1 VKDGISKLDG
11 ARQGPFF
18 IFISIK
24 KSSMYS
30 LKCSFYNRQFS
41 TLEELIEDIVS
52 SGMDPD
58 YFVTKNG
65 KSTGEK
71 AIVYVF

>member
-1 VKDGISKLDG
+1 MGPGRAPFLYSRIVK
-11 ARQGPFF
+11 
-18 IFISIK
+18 IK
-24 KSSMYS
+24 KSKVMYS
-30 LKCSFYNRQFS
+30 LKCSYYNRQFS

>member
-1 VKDGISKLDG
+1 
-11 ARQGPFF
+11 
-18 IFISIK
+18 
-24 KSSMYS
+24 MYS

-71 AIVYVF
+71 AIVYVCF

>member
-1 VKDGISKLDG
+1 MGLGRAPFLYSRIVK
-11 ARQGPFF
+11 
-18 IFISIK
+18 IK
-24 KSSMYS
+24 KSKVMYS
-30 LKCSFYNRQFS
+30 LKCSYYNRQFS

>member
-1 VKDGISKLDG
+1 
-11 ARQGPFF
+11 
-18 IFISIK
+18 
-24 KSSMYS
+24 MYS

-58 YFVTKNG
+58 YFVTKNV

>member
-1 VKDGISKLDG
+1 
-11 ARQGPFF
+11 
-18 IFISIK
+18 
-24 KSSMYS
+24 MYR

-58 YFVTKNG
+58 YFVTKND

>member
-1 VKDGISKLDG
+1 MSKRKLL
-11 ARQGPFF
+11 
-18 IFISIK
+18 K
-24 KSSMYS
+24 KGFDYES
-30 LKCSFYNRQFS
+30 K
-41 TLEELIEDIVS
+41 LEELIEDIVS

-71 AIVYVF
+71 AIVYVL